1 MANEEMTDLKIVKIK
16 LVDDYQLSIG
26 EKINSSKTASKVAIK
41 TIAKEV
47 GSFDREVLFS
57 LNLTTKNE
65 VINASMI
72 HMGSINSSVAHPR
85 EIFKASILSNAAKV
99 ILFHNHPSGDLTP
112 SQADID
118 FTKRIIAT
126 GDVLGIE
133 VLDHLVVN
141 QLGDYLSIISEY
153 DMTLDKSLVLETAT
167 SWTGIKEEMAEL
179 EIPSITKSEQV
190 LTGET
195 VQESTTYKGKTK
207 EEKKQELEALSK
219 VVQDKVD
226 TFIRNPELVKDFLL
240 FKRQFPNYSAKNT
253 MLIYSQK
260 PTALGV
266 GAYGFWKKKGYPVKR
281 GEKGIRIYS
290 PMTSEMLLDSNGKIV
305 TTLEKATEEEKNLL
319 KIGRY
324 TKRTIVSGYQ
334 PKAVFDISQTTA
346 PLESYPELVR
356 KGYELENITNYQIQN
371 IALNSLMKEQNIQFV
386 DYDKGRVGLNTYG
399 YYIPASDEI
408 FLQPDLTSVAR
419 FKTLSHE
426 LAHGMLHKT
435 SKLSKEAEEFQ
446 AQMVSV
452 IVSDTLQIPV
462 KDEDYGYIKDY
473 SEKLSEVERRELTE
487 EVLEVANQILEQFE
501 NTLQKVQSQEF
512 TKEEKQELERLGLSE
527 RSILSFTDKLE
538 VLQFP
543 SNDNQKMTLAKKIID
558 DSISKLPKEEQEV
571 KRNEEEAFLRNKVK
585 EKHPYYRIGLLE
597 EVVIKQTDSQQIEVT
612 MISINGKET
621 KQVFD
626 EEEQVIELLQ
636 KKEAYPAPDTAM
648 TYVKT
653 SIEMKHTQE
662 RHLHQNQ
669 QKEQERQ
676 L

>member
-1 MANEEMTDLKIVKIK
+1 
-16 LVDDYQLSIG
+16 
-26 EKINSSKTASKVAIK
+26 
-41 TIAKEV
+41 
-47 GSFDREVLFS
+47 
-57 LNLTTKNE
+57 
-65 VINASMI
+65 MI

-99 ILFHNHPSGDLTP
+99 ILFHNHPSGNLTP
-112 SQADID
+112 SEADID

-141 QLGDYLSIISEY
+141 QLGEYLSIISEY
-153 DMTLDKSLVLETAT
+153 DMTLDKNLVLETAT
-167 SWTGIKEEMAEL
+167 SWAGIKEEMAEL
-179 EIPSITKSEQV
+179 EIPSITESEQM
-190 LTGET
+190 LTGEI
-195 VQESTTYKGKTK
+195 VQKSITYKGKTK
-207 EEKKQELEALSK
+207 EEKKQELEELSK

-226 TFIRNPELVKDFLL
+226 SFVRNPELVKDFLL

-266 GAYGFWKKKGYPVKR
+266 GAYGFWKQKGYPVKR

-527 RSILSFTDKLE
+527 RSILSFIDKLE

-597 EVVIKQTDSQQIEVT
+597 EAVIKQTDSQQIEVT

>member
-226 TFIRNPELVKDFLL
+226 SFIRNPELVKDFLL

-346 PLESYPELVR
+346 PLESYPKLVR
-356 KGYELENITNYQIQN
+356 TGYELENITNYQIQN

-512 TKEEKQELERLGLSE
+512 TKEEQQELERLGLSE
-527 RSILSFTDKLE
+527 RSTLSFTDKLE
-538 VLQFP
+538 VLQYP
-543 SNDNQKMTLAKKIID
+543 ANDNQKMTLAKKIID
-558 DSISKLPKEEQEV
+558 DSISKLPKEDQEV

-597 EVVIKQTDSQQIEVT
+597 EAVIKQTDSQQIEVT

>member
-1 MANEEMTDLKIVKIK
+1 MANEEMTDLKVVKIK

-26 EKINSSKTASKVAIK
+26 EEINSSKKASEVAIQ

-99 ILFHNHPSGDLTP
+99 ILFHNHPSGNLTP
-112 SQADID
+112 SEADID

-141 QLGDYLSIISEY
+141 QLGEYLSIISEY
-153 DMTLDKSLVLETAT
+153 NMTLDKNLVLETAT
-167 SWTGIKEEMAEL
+167 SWAGIKEEMAEL
-179 EIPSITKSEQV
+179 EIPSIT
-190 LTGET
+190 
-195 VQESTTYKGKTK
+195 YKGKTK
-207 EEKKQELEALSK
+207 EEKKQELEELSK

-226 TFIRNPELVKDFLL
+226 SFVRNPELVKDFLL

-266 GAYGFWKKKGYPVKR
+266 GAYGFWKQKGYPVKR

-462 KDEDYGYIKDY
+462 KDEDYGYIKDF

-487 EVLEVANQILEQFE
+487 EVLEIANQILEQFE

-538 VLQFP
+538 VLEFP

-585 EKHPYYRIGLLE
+585 ERHPYYRIGLLE
-597 EVVIKQTDSQQIEVT
+597 EAVIKQTDSQQIEVT